1 MRRLRDGSHIFYVN
15 GAYKGDDAIGKL
27 MADFRNKGVT
37 GFNYKVLESGVRH
50 FKKERKGREIM
61 CDAVEKYA
69 KRQYK
74 QGIERGIE
82 QSRTAMIL
90 KALDNGAAPKDL
102 KIFGIDED
110 EVRRVMEKAGR

>member
-1 MRRLRDGSHIFYVN
+1 
-15 GAYKGDDAIGKL
+15 
-27 MADFRNKGVT
+27 
-37 GFNYKVLESGVRH
+37 
-50 FKKERKGREIM
+50 M

-74 QGIERGIE
+74 QGMSRGIERGIEQGIE

-110 EVRRVMEKAGR
+110 EVRRVMEKSGR

>member
-1 MRRLRDGSHIFYVN
+1 
-15 GAYKGDDAIGKL
+15 
-27 MADFRNKGVT
+27 
-37 GFNYKVLESGVRH
+37 
-50 FKKERKGREIM
+50 M

-102 KIFGIDED
+102 KIFGIEED
-110 EVRRVMEKAGR
+110 EVRKVMEKAGR